1 MAKVILLAGGGGH
14 TGYAYALAHYLSG
27 KCELETYAPE
37 GDKLSHNRLKR
48 FGDVKTLPK
57 PRGPTTPL
65 MPFLSGL
72 AKSFLRSASTFGK
85 KSVVVSTGSNFCLA
99 PCIVAKMNGTPTVNL
114 ESSVRFTRASKTVK
128 ILAKTATLTALQWE
142 EQKKL
147 LPGGEVFGPML
158 AKPELEPHDGGYIL
172 VTGGTYGHKL
182 LFKAFDSTNIEK
194 VLLQAGALYSPEF
207 AKSHPTWKVI
217 DYSDR
222 FHELIAGAQVV
233 VTHFGETIIDSALVY
248 GKPTVI
254 SVNPDWTRT
263 AGLED
268 ATIMSEKVNGIL
280 LQDFTSDAVI
290 ETIERARNIKP
301 PKIPTGAEPLSKR
314 ILEMAEST

>member
-27 KCELETYAPE
+27 KCEMEIFVPE

-48 FGDVKTLPK
+48 FGDVRTLSK
-57 PRGPTTPL
+57 PRGPKTPL
-65 MPFLSGL
+65 APFLTGL
-72 AKSFLRSASTFGK
+72 AKSFLRSSLTFNK

-99 PCIVAKMNGTPTVNL
+99 PCIVARMNGVPTVNL
-114 ESSVRFTRASKTVK
+114 ESSIRFTSASKTVK

-147 LPGGEVFGPML
+147 LPKGEVFGPML
-158 AKPELEPHDGGYIL
+158 AKPELEPYDGGYIL

-182 LFKAFDSTNIEK
+182 LFQAFDSTKMEK
-194 VLLQAGALYSPEF
+194 VLLQAGALYDPDF
-207 AKSHPTWKVI
+207 VKRHPSWKVI

-222 FHELIAGAQVV
+222 FHELIAGADVV

-263 AGLED
+263 AGIED
-268 ATIMSEKVNGIL
+268 ATMLAEKVNATL
-280 LQDFTSDAVI
+280 LNDFTPEAVA
-290 ETIERARNIKP
+290 ETIERAR
-301 PKIPTGAEPLSKR
+301 KIRPRQISSGAEPLSKQ
-314 ILEMAEST
+314 ILQMAESR